1 MGYFMTNDIHLD
13 RRLQFLRIDQKTR
26 DLLAEVKPLLEPELP
41 RILTAFYEHI
51 SGYPEVQDIFASSA
65 MVEGAKNAQTKH
77 WANILTGRFD
87 ETYVA
92 SVQRIGM
99 THHRIGLEPRWYIA
113 GYSMILGELMAAL
126 AIQFSSR
133 FGAGDIEKRQEAMRA
148 VTKAA
153 MLDMDFAI
161 SIYLSEGE
169 AEKERVLQELSS
181 KFEDSIGSIA
191 QGIGEATSDMHVTA
205 SSMKDVAR
213 DTSERTGQ
221 VSDAAGMASGNVE
234 TVAAAAEQLTS
245 SIKEISRQLSHS
257 SEKANDAVSKADS
270 ANTQIRNLAQAAE
283 KISEVTV
290 LIQDIAE
297 QTNLL
302 ALNATIEA
310 ARAGDA
316 GKGFAVVAQEVK
328 SLANQTAKAT
338 QDISDHIQRVQTET
352 SDAVTAIATIG
363 EAIGEI
369 NEATVAVSAAVE
381 EQNAAASEIARSAQD
396 AAQGTGLVTE
406 NISGVTAAAA
416 QSDAASDQ
424 LIISVEELANQ
435 GNELRASVNS
445 FLAEVKAA

>member
-1 MGYFMTNDIHLD
+1 MTNDIQLD
-13 RRLQFLRIDQKTR
+13 QRLQFLKIDQKTR
-26 DLLAEVKPLLEPELP
+26 DLLAEIRPILEPELP
-41 RILTAFYEHI
+41 RILGAFYDHI
-51 SGYPEVQDIFASSA
+51 ASYREVSS
-65 MVEGAKNAQTKH
+65 MFSSNTMIDSAKRAQSTH

-87 ETYVA
+87 DTYVA
-92 SVQRIGM
+92 AVQRIGM
-99 THHRIGLEPRWYIA
+99 THHKIGLEPRWYIA
-113 GYSMILGELMAAL
+113 GYSMILGELMAIL
-126 AIQFSSR
+126 AGEFSGR
-133 FGAGDIEKRQEAMRA
+133 FGAGNIEKRKEAMRA

-169 AEKERVLQELSS
+169 AEKVRTMQDLST
-181 KFEDSIGSIA
+181 KFERNIGSIA
-191 QGIGEATSDMHVTA
+191 EGIGNATSEMNATA
-205 SSMKDVAR
+205 NSMKEVAR
-213 DTSERTGQ
+213 ETSERTGQ
-221 VSDAAGMASGNVE
+221 VSDAAGMASGNVA
-234 TVAAAAEQLTS
+234 TVAAAAEEMTS
-245 SIKEISRQLSHS
+245 SIMEISRQLSHS
-257 SEKANDAVSKADS
+257 SEKANDAVSKAEN
-270 ANTQIRNLAQAAE
+270 ANTQIRNLAEAAE

-369 NEATVAVSAAVE
+369 NDATVAVSAAVE

-406 NISGVTAAAA
+406 NIAGVTAAAA
-416 QSDAASDQ
+416 QSDTASDQ
-424 LIISVEELANQ
+424 LIVSVEELARQ
-435 GNELRASVNS
+435 GGQLRASVDS
-445 FLAEVKAA
+445 FLEDVKVA

>member
-1 MGYFMTNDIHLD
+1 MTNDIQLD
-13 RRLQFLRIDQKTR
+13 QRLGFLRIDQATR
-26 DLLAEVKPLLEPELP
+26 DLLAEIKPLLEPELP
-41 RILTAFYEHI
+41 RILGEFYTHI
-51 SGYPEVQDIFASSA
+51 SSYPKVQNMFSSNA
-65 MVEGAKNAQTKH
+65 MVEGAKNAQITH

-87 ETYVA
+87 QSYVD
-92 SVQRIGM
+92 SVQRIGK

-113 GYSMILGELMAAL
+113 AYSMILGELIAVL
-126 AIQFSSR
+126 ADKFSSR
-133 FGAGDIEKRQEAMRA
+133 FGGGDVAKRAQAMRA

-161 SIYLSEGE
+161 SIYLCEGE
-169 AEKERVLQELSS
+169 AEKQRILQSLSI
-181 KFEDSIGSIA
+181 KFEQNVGSISRD
-191 QGIGEATSDMHVTA
+191 IGEATEGMHAIVNGIKDTA
-205 SSMKDVAR
+205 HNNSVHTA
-213 DTSERTGQ
+213 Q
-221 VSDAAGMASGNVE
+221 ASDAAGMATGSVE

-245 SIKEISRQLSHS
+245 SIMEISRQLSHS
-257 SEKANDAVSKADS
+257 SEKAKDAVSKADN
-270 ANTQIRNLAQAAE
+270 ANSQIRNLAQAAE

-338 QDISDHIQRVQTET
+338 QDIASHIQRVQTET

-363 EAIGEI
+363 EAIGDI
-369 NEATVAVSAAVE
+369 NEATVSVSAAVE
-381 EQNAAASEIARSAQD
+381 EQNAAASEIARSAQE

-406 NISGVTAAAA
+406 NISSVSAAAA
-416 QSDAASDQ
+416 EKATSSEQ
-424 LIISVEELANQ
+424 LMEALSGLSAQGGELN
-435 GNELRASVNS
+435 ASVNR
-445 FLAEVKAA
+445 FLSDIQAA

>member
-1 MGYFMTNDIHLD
+1 MTNDIQLAQ
-13 RRLQFLRIDQKTR
+13 RLQFLKIDQPTR
-26 DLLAEVKPLLEPELP
+26 DLLAEIRPMLEPELP
-41 RILTAFYEHI
+41 RILGAFYDHI
-51 SGYPEVQDIFASSA
+51 SAYPQVREMFSDPANI
-65 MVEGAKNAQTKH
+65 EGAKKAQSDH

-87 ETYVA
+87 DSYVSA
-92 SVQRIGM
+92 VQRIGM

-113 GYSMILGELMAAL
+113 GYSMILGELMAVL
-126 AIQFSSR
+126 AGQFTAR
-133 FGAGDIEKRQEAMRA
+133 FGAGNVEKRAEAMRA

-153 MLDMDFAI
+153 MLDMDFSI

-169 AEKERVLQELSS
+169 AEKRRSLQNLSV
-181 KFEDSIGSIA
+181 KFEQNIGSIA
-191 QGIGEATSDMHVTA
+191 EGIGQSTSEMNTTA
-205 SSMKDVAR
+205 NSMKEVAQE
-213 DTSERTGQ
+213 TSMRTGQ
-221 VSDAAGMASGNVE
+221 VSDAASMASGNVE
-234 TVAAAAEQLTS
+234 TVAAAAEELTS
-245 SIKEISRQLSHS
+245 SIMEIGRQLSHS
-257 SEKANDAVSKADS
+257 SEKANDAVSKAEN

-338 QDISDHIQRVQTET
+338 QDIASHIQSVQAET
-352 SDAVTAIATIG
+352 NDAVTAIATIG

-406 NISGVTAAAA
+406 NIAGVSAAAA
-416 QSDAASDQ
+416 QSDTASDQ
-424 LIISVEELANQ
+424 LIVSVGALSDQ
-435 GNELRASVNS
+435 GQQLRTSVNA
-445 FLAEVKAA
+445 FLADVKVA

>member
-1 MGYFMTNDIHLD
+1 MTNDIQLD
-13 RRLQFLRIDQKTR
+13 QRLQFLKIDQKTR
-26 DLLAEVKPLLEPELP
+26 DLLAEIKPILEPELP
-41 RILTAFYEHI
+41 RILGAFYDHI
-51 SGYPEVQDIFASSA
+51 SSYPEVANMFSSNT
-65 MVEGAKNAQTKH
+65 MIEGAKNAQSSH

-87 ETYVA
+87 DSYVKA
-92 SVQRIGM
+92 VQRIGM

-113 GYSMILGELMAAL
+113 GYSMILGELS
-126 AIQFSSR
+126 AILSAKFSST
-133 FGAGDIEKRQEAMRA
+133 FGSGNVDKRAEAIRA

-161 SIYLSEGE
+161 SIYLAEGD
-169 AEKERVLQELSS
+169 AEKERTLQQLSVN
-181 KFEDSIGSIA
+181 FEQSVGSIA
-191 QGIGEATSDMHVTA
+191 QGIGEATSAMQTTA
-205 SSMKDVAR
+205 NSMKEVAAEN
-213 DTSERTGQ
+213 SSRTGQ
-221 VSDAAGMASGNVE
+221 VSDAAGMATGNVE

-245 SIKEISRQLSHS
+245 SISEISRQLSHS
-257 SEKANDAVSKADS
+257 SERANDAVSKADS

-338 QDISDHIQRVQTET
+338 QDISDHIQRVQSET
-352 SDAVTAIATIG
+352 NDAVTAIATIG

-396 AAQGTGLVTE
+396 AAQGTSLITE
-406 NISGVTAAAA
+406 NIGNVSQAAAKNATAA
-416 QSDAASDQ
+416 DE
-424 LIISVEELANQ
+424 LLISVDGLSRQ
-435 GNELRASVNS
+435 GKQLRDSVET
-445 FLAEVKAA
+445 FLADVKVA

>member
-1 MGYFMTNDIHLD
+1 MTNDIQLD
-13 RRLQFLRIDQKTR
+13 QRLQFLRIDQKTR
-26 DLLAEVKPLLEPELP
+26 ELLAEIKPILEPELP
-41 RILTAFYEHI
+41 RILGAFYDHM
-51 SGYPEVQDIFASSA
+51 SSYPEVASMFSSNA
-65 MVEGAKNAQTKH
+65 MIEGAKTAQASH

-87 ETYVA
+87 ESYVSA
-92 SVQRIGM
+92 VQRIGM

-113 GYSMILGELMAAL
+113 GYSMILGELT
-126 AIQFSSR
+126 AILSEQFSSR
-133 FGAGDIEKRQEAMRA
+133 FGAGNVAKRQEAIRA

-161 SIYLSEGE
+161 SIYLQEGE
-169 AEKERVLQELSS
+169 AEKERTLQQLSVN
-181 KFEDSIGSIA
+181 FEQSIGSIA
-191 QGIGEATSDMHVTA
+191 QGIGEATNQMHATA
-205 SSMKDVAR
+205 NSMKEVAAEN
-213 DTSERTGQ
+213 SARTGQ
-221 VSDAAGMASGNVE
+221 VSDAAGMATSNVE
-234 TVAAAAEQLTS
+234 TVAAAAEELTS
-245 SIKEISRQLSHS
+245 SITEISRQLGHS
-257 SEKANDAVSKADS
+257 SERANDAVSKADS
-270 ANTQIRNLAQAAE
+270 ANEQIRNLAQAAE

-352 SDAVTAIATIG
+352 NDAVTAIATIG

-369 NEATVAVSAAVE
+369 NEATVAVSAAVD

-396 AAQGTGLVTE
+396 AAQGTSLITE
-406 NISGVTAAAA
+406 NIINVSAAAA
-416 QSDAASDQ
+416 DSSAAADDLLVSVQDLSAQGEQ
-424 LIISVEELANQ
+424 LGESVDT
-435 GNELRASVNS
+435 
-445 FLAEVKAA
+445 FLAKVKAA

>member
-1 MGYFMTNDIHLD
+1 MANDIQLD
-13 RRLQFLRIDQKTR
+13 QRLEFMKIDQPTR
-26 DLLAEVKPLLEPELP
+26 QLLAEIKPILEPELP
-41 RILTAFYEHI
+41 RILGAFYEHI
-51 SGYPEVQDIFASSA
+51 SSYPQVQEMFSSTKKID
-65 MVEGAKNAQTKH
+65 GAKNAQSKH

-113 GYSMILGELMAAL
+113 GYAMIVGELMAVL
-126 AIQFSSR
+126 ADKFASR
-133 FGAGDIEKRQEAMRA
+133 FGAGNIEKRADAMRA
-148 VTKAA
+148 VTRAA

-161 SIYLSEGE
+161 SIYLAEGE
-169 AEKERVLQELSS
+169 AEKEHTLQELSQ
-181 KFEDSIGSIA
+181 KFERSIGGIA
-191 QGIGEATSDMHVTA
+191 KGIGDATDEMHTTA
-205 SSMKDVAR
+205 NSMKEVAQE
-213 DTSERTGQ
+213 TSSRTGQ

-234 TVAAAAEQLTS
+234 TVAAAAEELTS
-245 SIKEISRQLSHS
+245 SIMEISRQLSHS
-257 SEKANDAVSKADS
+257 SEKANDAVSKAEN
-270 ANTQIRNLAQAAE
+270 ANTQIRNLAEAAE

-338 QDISDHIQRVQTET
+338 QDIASHIQKVQTET

-363 EAIGEI
+363 DAIGEI
-369 NEATVAVSAAVE
+369 NDATASVSAAVE

-396 AAQGTGLVTE
+396 AAQGTSLVTD
-406 NISGVTAAAA
+406 NISGVSAAAA
-416 QSDAASDQ
+416 QSDAASDELISSVGDLAQQGEQ
-424 LIISVEELANQ
+424 LRSSVDQFIADIKV
-435 GNELRASVNS
+435 A
-445 FLAEVKAA
+445 

>member
-1 MGYFMTNDIHLD
+1 MTDEIQLG
-13 RRLQFLRIDQKTR
+13 RRLQFLKIDQNTR
-26 DLLAEVKPLLEPELP
+26 DLLAEIKPLLEPELP
-41 RILTAFYEHI
+41 RILGAFYEHI
-51 SGYPEVQDIFASSA
+51 SSYPEVQEKFSSNA
-65 MVEGAKNAQTKH
+65 MVDGAKNAQTKH

-87 ETYVA
+87 ESYVS

-113 GYSMILGELMAAL
+113 GYSMILGELMAVL
-126 AIQFSSR
+126 AGKFTSR
-133 FGAGDIEKRQEAMRA
+133 FGTGDAEKRAQAMRA

-161 SIYLSEGE
+161 SIYLSEGK
-169 AEKERVLQELSS
+169 AEKDRAMETISA
-181 KFEDSIGSIA
+181 KFEQSIGRIA
-191 QGIGEATSDMHVTA
+191 EGIGEATNEMHATA
-205 SSMKDVAR
+205 NTMKNVSEETSM
-213 DTSERTGQ
+213 RTGQ

-245 SIKEISRQLSHS
+245 SIMEISRQLTHS
-257 SEKANDAVSKADS
+257 SEKANDAVSKASS
-270 ANTQIRNLAQAAE
+270 ANEQIRNLAEAAE

-338 QDISDHIQRVQTET
+338 QDIASHIQSVQAET
-352 SDAVTAIATIG
+352 NDAVTAIATIG

-369 NEATVAVSAAVE
+369 NDATASVSAAVE
-381 EQNAAASEIARSAQD
+381 EQNAAASEIARSAQE
-396 AAQGTGLVTE
+396 AAQGTSLVTE
-406 NISGVTAAAA
+406 NIAGVSAAAA
-416 QSDAASDQ
+416 QSDSASDQ
-424 LIISVEELANQ
+424 LINSVDNLSRQ
-435 GNELRASVNS
+435 GSELRESVSN
-445 FLAEVKAA
+445 FLNEVKVA

>member
-1 MGYFMTNDIHLD
+1 MTNDIQLNQ
-13 RRLQFLRIDQKTR
+13 RLRFLKIDQKTR
-26 DLLAEVKPLLEPELP
+26 DLLAEIRPILEPELP
-41 RILTAFYEHI
+41 RILGAFYEHI
-51 SGYPEVQDIFASSA
+51 SSYPEVASMFSSNA
-65 MVEGAKNAQTKH
+65 MIEGAKNAQASH

-87 ETYVA
+87 DSYVSA
-92 SVQRIGM
+92 VQRIGL

-113 GYSMILGELMAAL
+113 GYSMILGELS
-126 AIQFSSR
+126 AILSEQFSSR
-133 FGAGDIEKRQEAMRA
+133 FGSGNTEKRGEAIRA
-148 VTKAA
+148 VTRAA

-161 SIYLSEGE
+161 SIYLAEGE
-169 AEKERVLQELSS
+169 AEKERTMQQLSVN
-181 KFEDSIGSIA
+181 FEQSIVSIS
-191 QGIGEATSDMHVTA
+191 QGIGEATNQMHATA
-205 SSMKDVAR
+205 NSMKEVAEEN
-213 DTSERTGQ
+213 SARTGQ
-221 VSDAAGMASGNVE
+221 VSDAAGMATSNVE
-234 TVAAAAEQLTS
+234 TVAAAAEELTS
-245 SIKEISRQLSHS
+245 SISEISRQLSHS
-257 SEKANDAVSKADS
+257 SERANDAVSKADS
-270 ANTQIRNLAQAAE
+270 ANEQIRNLAQAAE

-338 QDISDHIQRVQTET
+338 QDIASHIQRVQTET
-352 SDAVTAIATIG
+352 SDAVIAIATIG

-396 AAQGTGLVTE
+396 AAQGTGLITE
-406 NISGVTAAAA
+406 NIDSV
-416 QSDAASDQ
+416 SSAASENAVAADV
-424 LIISVEELANQ
+424 LLVSVEDLSKQ
-435 GNELRASVNS
+435 GNQLEESVAS

>member
-1 MGYFMTNDIHLD
+1 MTKDIQLD
-13 RRLQFLRIDQKTR
+13 RRLQFLRVDQKTR
-26 DLLAEVKPLLEPELP
+26 DMLAEIKPLLEPELP
-41 RILTAFYEHI
+41 RILGAFYEHI
-51 SGYPEVQDIFASSA
+51 SSYPEVQNMFSSNA
-65 MVEGAKNAQTKH
+65 MVDRARNAQTAH
-77 WANILTGRFD
+77 WANILTGSFD

-92 SVQRIGM
+92 SVHRIGM

-113 GYSMILGELMAAL
+113 GYSFILGELTAAL
-126 AIQFSSR
+126 SRQFTSR
-133 FGAGDIEKRQEAMRA
+133 FGAGDVEKRAEAMRA
-148 VTKAA
+148 ITKAA

-161 SIYLSEGE
+161 SIYLDEGK
-169 AEKERVLQELSS
+169 AEKENTLKELSVT
-181 KFEDSIGSIA
+181 FEQNIGRIA
-191 QGIGEATSDMHVTA
+191 EGIGEATKGMHDTA
-205 SSMKDVAR
+205 LSMKEVAR
-213 DTSERTGQ
+213 ETSSRTGQ
-221 VSDAAGMASGNVE
+221 VSDAAGMASSNVE

-245 SIKEISRQLSHS
+245 SIMEISRQLNHS
-257 SEKANDAVSKADS
+257 SEKANDAVNKAEN
-270 ANTQIRNLAQAAE
+270 ANSQIRNLAEAAE

-338 QDISDHIQRVQTET
+338 QDIASHIQRVQTET

-369 NEATVAVSAAVE
+369 NEATVSVSAAVD

-396 AAQGTGLVTE
+396 AAQGTGQVME
-406 NISGVTAAAA
+406 NIAGVASASA
-416 QSDAASDQ
+416 QSDSASDE
-424 LIISVEELANQ
+424 LIHSVEKLASQ
-435 GNELRASVNS
+435 GDQLRESVKG
-445 FLAEVKAA
+445 FLAEVKVA